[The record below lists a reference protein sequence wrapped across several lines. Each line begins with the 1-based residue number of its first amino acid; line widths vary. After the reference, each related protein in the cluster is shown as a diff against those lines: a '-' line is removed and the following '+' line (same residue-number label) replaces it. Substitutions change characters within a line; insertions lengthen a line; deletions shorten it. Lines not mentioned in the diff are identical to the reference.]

1 MKNEY
6 DMIVLMHS
14 TLMQLDDT
22 VEPIG
27 KPFDEPMYQ
36 VEGFEGPKL
45 VKAQS

>member
-14 TLMQLDDT
+14 TLMQLDDSIDPIAKPLD
-22 VEPIG
+22 EPI
-27 KPFDEPMYQ
+27 YH

-45 VKAQS
+45 MKA